1 MKQLPW
7 IDPLELGVAIFGALF
22 FVCLVMAF

>member
-7 IDPLELGVAIFGALF
+7 IDPLEFGIAFFGVVF
-22 FVCLVMAF
+22 FVVVFKVF

>member
-7 IDPLELGVAIFGALF
+7 IDPLELGVALLGAIF
-22 FVCLVMAF
+22 FVGLVMAF